1 MNKEIKNE
9 NMNSQTVSTP
19 KKAKKEKPLKNL
31 TFLRK
36 GTYSI
41 AVTAL
46 FLVAVL
52 VFNILVSALADRFV
66 LSFDMSLS
74 KNNSMSKENIEY
86 IKKVDKEVSVYFF
99 ADKDAYASNITNLAL
114 NNYSVSDNNAVASY
128 YPQTLTLVERYTS
141 YNDKISVEFI
151 DTQTSAFSDM
161 VSKYPNDNL
170 SYGDILVTATN
181 EQGVERH
188 KVIRYKDI
196 YEITLNSE
204 AAAYGY
210 TIYTVT
216 GNKIENALTG
226 AIAYVLSNEDKTIG
240 FITGHSSADYTE
252 SYRKLLEEN
261 NYKVELISDAVI
273 NKIPDNI
280 DALVIAAPTN
290 DFLGHEI
297 DALAEFLDNDGK
309 LGKGLVFFADVTAP
323 VLTNLYE
330 FLESWGIMV
339 DDGVLFGTDSQYYL
353 PNEPMD
359 MFSFPANENEVTQ
372 NVRICLTGLNVPMD
386 TIDTDSDKKTT
397 VLLETMNTVVAAPKG
412 TEAGWTGAA
421 DYEKKSFPVALW
433 TKQSGYDDNSREI
446 SSSVFAFA
454 TVEMIYSAYNEYAE
468 IGNKEIS
475 LSAAEQAA
483 GSVNGGI
490 NFVAKTISNQSFATS
505 VTQSEVSGIMLIF
518 MGLLPVALLVAG
530 IYIYIRRRNA

>member
-1 MNKEIKNE
+1 MNNEIKNE
-9 NMNSQTVSTP
+9 NMNTQTVSTP

-31 TFLRK
+31 TFLKK

-66 LSFDMSLS
+66 LTFDMSLS
-74 KNNSMSKENIEY
+74 KSNSMSKENVEY

-99 ADKDAYASNITNLAL
+99 AEKSAYASNITNVAL
-114 NNYSVSDNNAVASY
+114 NNHSVSDNNALTTY
-128 YPQTLTLVERYTS
+128 YPQTLTLVEKYAS
-141 YNDKISVEFI
+141 YNDNISVEFI

-181 EQGVERH
+181 KQGVERH

-196 YEITLNSE
+196 YEITLNNE

-252 SYRKLLEEN
+252 NYRKLLEEN
-261 NYKVELISDAVI
+261 NYKIEIISDKVV

-280 DALVIAAPTN
+280 DTLVIAAPTS

-297 DALAEFLDNDGK
+297 DALSEFLDNDGN

-323 VLTNLYE
+323 ALTNLYE
-330 FLESWGIMV
+330 FLEEWGILI
-339 DDGVLFGTDSQYYL
+339 DDGVLFGTNSQYYL
-353 PNEPMD
+353 PDEPTT
-359 MFSFPANENEVTQ
+359 MFSFPANENDITS

-386 TIDTDSDKKTT
+386 AIKTDS
-397 VLLETMNTVVAAPKG
+397 N
-412 TEAGWTGAA
+412 
-421 DYEKKSFPVALW
+421 
-433 TKQSGYDDNSREI
+433 RER
-446 SSSVFAFA
+446 
-454 TVEMIYSAYNEYAE
+454 
-468 IGNKEIS
+468 
-475 LSAAEQAA
+475 
-483 GSVNGGI
+483 
-490 NFVAKTISNQSFATS
+490 
-505 VTQSEVSGIMLIF
+505 
-518 MGLLPVALLVAG
+518 P
-530 IYIYIRRRNA
+530 